1 MIYIQRVV
9 SFLSP
14 SLGEGIENTQ
24 RVGYKSYQTTTH
36 GRFFLSHV
44 APSPSLHLCFLST
57 LHSVAMSLVR
67 NITSTH
73 KERVLQQYT
82 NKSCLRRIFFNCWIK
97 LNKVEHIFT
106 ILTFHPLIILL
117 YHCFV
122 SSQSVESVCL
132 YTNDVNFTYV
142 CDVTIGVGKHSVII
156 RIYVKSNI
164 HGIKE

>member
-44 APSPSLHLCFLST
+44 TPSTLLCFLSA
-57 LHSVAMSLVR
+57 LHSTVAMSLVR
-67 NITSTH
+67 NLTSTH
-73 KERVLQQYT
+73 KERVLQQYS
-82 NKSCLRRIFFNCWIK
+82 NKSCLRRIIFNCWIK

-117 YHCFV
+117 YHCFE
-122 SSQSVESVCL
+122 SSQSAMF
-132 YTNDVNFTYV
+132 VNKRRKSYV
-142 CDVTIGVGKHSVII
+142 RLWRHNRRRKT
-156 RIYVKSNI
+156 
-164 HGIKE
+164 